1 MRKVISLLILLSFIV
16 SHTAARTN
24 DTIYYTSPEK
34 LSYDTI
40 PYMVKDNAFMDALNE
55 LKNMLYGDEPYS
67 LKRAEFV
74 VECAYSGGKMDYA
87 KYCHDIDSV
96 AHILTQFINDNKI
109 QKYKTAP
116 NYALFE
122 YFTKSN
128 PMNGN
133 KAFSYDFNDF
143 LGKYDFR
150 NVFITKV
157 METHTGQCIS
167 LPLYYK
173 ILCDE
178 LGGQSAIAFAPRH
191 LYVKHIGED
200 GKWVNIEL
208 TNGHFVRDE
217 WMIQTMKV
225 STEAI
230 RNGVFL
236 TALSEKENIAFM
248 ITQLGKAYQQKY
260 DSWDYFPL
268 RCAEEVLKVLPNFCD
283 ALVLKFFVHQQLGL
297 AFQDKYGN
305 IRTPY
310 VDYNYSEFL
319 RMINILDNLG
329 YSQLSDEEYEQSVK
343 NALKNIEDEKK
354 L

>member
-1 MRKVISLLILLSFIV
+1 MEGF
-16 SHTAARTN
+16 
-24 DTIYYTSPEK
+24 
-34 LSYDTI
+34 
-40 PYMVKDNAFMDALNE
+40 NE
-55 LKNMLYGDEPYS
+55 LAKMLVGGEPYS

-74 VECAYSGGKMDYA
+74 VERAYSGGKMDYS

-96 AHILTQFINDNKI
+96 VFILKRFIQVNNI
-109 QKYKTAP
+109 QQYKTAP

-122 YFTKSN
+122 YFTKAS

-143 LGKYDFR
+143 TGKKDFR
-150 NVFITKV
+150 NLFITKV
-157 METHTGQCIS
+157 MKTHTGQCTS

-178 LGGQSAIAFAPRH
+178 LGGQSSLAFAPKH
-191 LYVKHIGED
+191 AYIKHIGED

-217 WMIQTMKV
+217 WIIQTMNV

-236 TALSEKENIAFM
+236 TALSDKENIAFM

-260 DSWDYFPL
+260 NSWDYFPL
-268 RCAEEVLKVLPNFCD
+268 RCADEVLKILPHFCD
-283 ALVLKFFVHQQLGL
+283 ALVLKFCVHQQLGY
-297 AFQDKYGN
+297 AYQKKYGN
-305 IRTPY
+305 DHTDY
-310 VDYNYSEFL
+310 AYYNYSEFQ
-319 RMINILDNLG
+319 RMINTLDSLG
-329 YSQLSDEEYEQSVK
+329 YSQQTEEEYKQSVEK
-343 NALKNIEDEKK
+343 ALKNIEDKSNK
-354 L
+354 H